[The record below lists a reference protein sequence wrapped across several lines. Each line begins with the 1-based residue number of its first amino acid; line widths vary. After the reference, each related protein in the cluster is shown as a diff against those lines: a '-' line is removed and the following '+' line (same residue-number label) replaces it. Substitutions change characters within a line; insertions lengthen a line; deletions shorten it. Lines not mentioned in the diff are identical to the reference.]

1 MRICSLSLIL
11 ILSACGPSPE
21 TNAQDDRN
29 VSAESAPPGAS
40 TPDES
45 NKPSDPFVLRAGAW
59 STDFGDIVPNPN
71 VPADVVAKMNAGMPS
86 GFDYCLPADTK
97 SPDAEFLSG
106 SPNQG
111 CTYESV
117 SFEGG
122 RIQGAMRCDSPD
134 LKVRYEFAGTY
145 DAESYEI
152 LSNATLSEGEWQTT
166 ATMSQRG
173 RRVGDC

>member
-11 ILSACGPSPE
+11 ILSACGPFPE
-21 TNAQDDRN
+21 TNAQNDLN
-29 VSAESAPPGAS
+29 VSAETAPSGVS
-40 TPDES
+40 TPDQS
-45 NKPSDPFVLRAGAW
+45 NAPSDPFVLRAGAW
-59 STDFGDIVPNPN
+59 STNFGDVVPNPN
-71 VPADVVAKMNAGMPS
+71 VPADLAAKMNEGMPS

-111 CTYESV
+111 CTYDSV
-117 SFEGG
+117 SFDGG

-134 LKVRYEFAGTY
+134 LQVRYEFAGTY

-152 LSNATLSEGEWQTT
+152 SSNATLSDGERQTT